1 METLASRVESKIAF
15 ASIVNF
21 ASNVFA
27 PYRKPRRYLVCGFS
41 PTLMTRSTRGL
52 ERHFVRRIAE
62 LFLGIALC
70 AGFATAAAAQTT
82 SARVDIESTPMGTSG
97 GYAVNVAWTIIMG
110 ALVFW
115 MQAGFALL
123 EAGFTRAKNVVNILM
138 KNFMDC
144 AVGSIAFWACGF
156 AFMFGTSSGWIGTD
170 GFFLSG
176 YADRTETYSFLFFQ
190 TMFCATAATIVS
202 GAMAERTHFPAYLW
216 LSVVI
221 TALVYPVFGG
231 WVWGGA
237 FAGGGWLQ
245 APVGGLLER
254 LGLPAFIDFAGS
266 SVVHSVGG
274 WSALAGVLAL
284 GPRIGKYDKQGR
296 PQPILGHSMV
306 LSTLGCFILWLG
318 WFGFNAGSTGGITGS
333 GGLPFSGS
341 GKAAGLIAFNT
352 HIAACAGATSAMFAS
367 WKLTGK
373 PDVSLTLNGA
383 LGALVSVTAGCAFV
397 TPMSAIIIGATGGLI
412 VTSAVLW
419 FERRGMDDPVG
430 AISVHGCCGIWGT
443 LAVALFHHGGFKLTQ
458 LVTQMIGVAACGL
471 WTFTIVSIALRI
483 MRATIGLRV
492 PFDAEVEGLDWAEHA
507 AEGYPPDFVS
517 TTSIQPGREYANAE

>member
-1 METLASRVESKIAF
+1 M
-15 ASIVNF
+15 
-21 ASNVFA
+21 
-27 PYRKPRRYLVCGFS
+27 G
-41 PTLMTRSTRGL
+41 
-52 ERHFVRRIAE
+52 
-62 LFLGIALC
+62 
-70 AGFATAAAAQTT
+70 AT
-82 SARVDIESTPMGTSG
+82 G
-97 GYAVNVAWTIIMG
+97 GYAVNVAWTLLSG

-138 KNFMDC
+138 KNFMDS

-156 AFMFGTSSGWIGTD
+156 ALMFGTSSGWIGTD

-190 TMFCATAATIVS
+190 TMFCATSATIVS

-216 LSVVI
+216 LSVLI
-221 TALVYPVFGG
+221 TGLVYPIFGG
-231 WVWGGA
+231 WAWGGL

-245 APVGGLLER
+245 APDGGLLQR

-284 GPRIGKYDKQGR
+284 GPRVGKFDKLGR

-306 LSTLGCFILWLG
+306 LAMLGCFILWLG
-318 WFGFNAGSTGGITGS
+318 WFGFNAGSTGGVTGS
-333 GGLPFSGS
+333 GGSPFTGV

-367 WKLTGK
+367 WKLNGK
-373 PDVSLTLNGA
+373 PDVSLTINGA

-397 TPMSAIIIGATGGLI
+397 TPLSAVVIGATGGLI
-412 VTSAVLW
+412 VTTLVLW
-419 FERRGMDDPVG
+419 IERRGLDDPVG
-430 AISVHGCCGIWGT
+430 AISVHAGCGTWGT
-443 LAVALFHHGGFKLTQ
+443 LAVAIFHHDGFKWTQ
-458 LVTQMIGVAACGL
+458 LATQLIGALACFV
-471 WTFTIVSIALRI
+471 WTFTTVSIALRI

-492 PFDAEVEGLDWAEHA
+492 SFDAEVEGLDWAEHA
-507 AEGYPPDFVS
+507 AEGYPPEFVS
-517 TTSIQPGREYANAE
+517 ALPAASSAQTQREYANAE

>member
-1 METLASRVESKIAF
+1 M
-15 ASIVNF
+15 
-21 ASNVFA
+21 A
-27 PYRKPRRYLVCGFS
+27 PYRKPGCYLTCGFS
-41 PTLMTRSTRGL
+41 PTLMSGSSTRIARIL
-52 ERHFVRRIAE
+52 ARRVTEA
-62 LFLGIALC
+62 FLGVVGVAALVTIAVGQT
-70 AGFATAAAAQTT
+70 AGGD
-82 SARVDIESTPMGTSG
+82 VDIESTPLGAKG
-97 GYAVNVAWTIIMG
+97 GYAVNVAWTIVMG

-144 AVGSIAFWACGF
+144 AVGSMAFWACGF
-156 AFMFGTSSGWIGTD
+156 ALMFGTSSGWIGTD

-221 TALVYPVFGG
+221 TGLVYPVYGG
-231 WVWGGA
+231 WVWGGL

-245 APVGGLLER
+245 APDGGVLQR
-254 LGLPAFIDFAGS
+254 LGLPAFLDFAGS

-274 WSALAGVLAL
+274 WAALAGVLAL
-284 GPRIGKYDKQGR
+284 GPRVGKYDKHGR

-306 LSTLGCFILWLG
+306 LATLGCFILWLG
-318 WFGFNAGSTGGITGS
+318 WFGFNAGSTGGVTGS
-333 GGLPFSGS
+333 GDTPFSGS

-352 HIAACAGATSAMFAS
+352 HIAGCAGATSAMFAS

-373 PDVSLTLNGA
+373 PDISLTLNGL
-383 LGALVSVTAGCAFV
+383 LGALVSVTAGCAYV
-397 TPMSAIIIGATGGLI
+397 TPFSAIVIGAVGGLI
-412 VTSAVLW
+412 VTTLVLW
-419 FERRGMDDPVG
+419 IERRGLDDPVG
-430 AISVHGCCGIWGT
+430 AISVHAGCGTWGT
-443 LAVALFHHGGFKLTQ
+443 LAVALFHHNGFKWAQLATQ
-458 LVTQMIGVAACGL
+458 LIGVVACFI
-471 WTFTIVSIALRI
+471 WTFTTVSIALRI

-492 PFDAEVEGLDWAEHA
+492 SFDAEVEGLDWAEHA
-507 AEGYPPDFVS
+507 AEGYPPDFIS
-517 TTSIQPGREYANAE
+517 TSPPTTNSPAPRDYANAE